1 MTNNQ
6 TAQHYQNEMATLSPQ
21 GQPALKIFYRPAHP
35 TPGKQQIGVL
45 DASYNPFTLAH
56 EALLKCSF
64 EALLLNEMI
73 LMLSRAN
80 VDKEIFGANLGQ
92 RLTMLIDYAQHH
104 THHAVVGGS
113 HARFVDKIQALQTQY
128 TADATFYFIVG
139 YDTLIRLF
147 DPKYYNNM
155 HNELRTFFSSAH
167 IITANRETH
176 DKKAIQTFLQHPDRA
191 DFASHIHIIT
201 LPETVAHIS
210 STLVRQQIQQ
220 KKPVAHLV
228 PECIALT
235 IQKLGLYQP

>member
-1 MTNNQ
+1 MTNHQ
-6 TAQHYQNEMATLSPQ
+6 TVHHYQNEMAALSPQ
-21 GQPALKIFYRPAHP
+21 GQPALKIFCRPTQHTP
-35 TPGKQQIGVL
+35 TGQQIGVL
-45 DASYNPFTLAH
+45 DASYNPFTFAH

-92 RLTMLIDYAQHH
+92 RLAMLINYAQHH
-104 THHAVVGGS
+104 THHAVVGCS

-139 YDTLIRLF
+139 HDTLIRLF
-147 DPKYYNNM
+147 DAKYYNNM
-155 HNELRTFFSSAH
+155 HDELRIFFSSAH

-176 DKKAIQTFLQHPDRA
+176 DKKAIQIFLQHPDRSC
-191 DFASHIHIIT
+191 FASHIHIIT

-220 KKPVAHLV
+220 KKTIAHLV
-228 PECIALT
+228 PKNIALT